1 MIRSIKHLSALV
13 LLIGYFLSAQSGED
27 LLSEGQ
33 SLIEQG
39 LTDSAE
45 AVLKRAVDIN
55 PLFAEAYFQ
64 LSRIAIMKYDLD
76 SSGKYLRNAIEN
88 DEYNE
93 VYRQEFDRIRGL
105 NSLLGNA
112 TRSLNGGEASASI
125 SKFEKVMEEYPE
137 FTPPALYY
145 IGLANMRD
153 DMISEAAASFRAAI
167 ASDPSYE
174 RPRVALK
181 GITDKTYNKGNQS
194 LRRGDYDGAATSFE
208 DVLKLDPE
216 YHRAHFQL
224 GYINTKLGEY
234 GKAIERYQKTVA
246 LAPDY
251 AKGWFA
257 LALAQQKNGD
267 IDSALKSLDRA
278 TETDPYY
285 AKAYSQKGTIHLKMG
300 DYDAAASAYNQAIQA
315 DPSYAKAYEDLGKIF
330 VQQKQWSEAVN
341 TLMTATA
348 LNGKSA
354 VAWSMLAQAHNAQ
367 GSCELAKEAAHESID
382 GKADFAPALFE
393 LAMAEKCLGNKTAA
407 LNALEKARKDR
418 SWRKAAEYEIDKIKN
433 PDKFK

>member
-137 FTPPALYY
+137 FTPPALLLYW
-145 IGLANMRD
+145 
-153 DMISEAAASFRAAI
+153 SCEH
-167 ASDPSYE
+167 E
-174 RPRVALK
+174 RR
-181 GITDKTYNKGNQS
+181 
-194 LRRGDYDGAATSFE
+194 YDQRSGRF
-208 DVLKLDPE
+208 
-216 YHRAHFQL
+216 FQ
-224 GYINTKLGEY
+224 G
-234 GKAIERYQKTVA
+234 
-246 LAPDY
+246 
-251 AKGWFA
+251 
-257 LALAQQKNGD
+257 
-267 IDSALKSLDRA
+267 S
-278 TETDPYY
+278 
-285 AKAYSQKGTIHLKMG
+285 YSQ
-300 DYDAAASAYNQAIQA
+300 
-315 DPSYAKAYEDLGKIF
+315 
-330 VQQKQWSEAVN
+330 
-341 TLMTATA
+341 
-348 LNGKSA
+348 
-354 VAWSMLAQAHNAQ
+354 
-367 GSCELAKEAAHESID
+367 
-382 GKADFAPALFE
+382 
-393 LAMAEKCLGNKTAA
+393 
-407 LNALEKARKDR
+407 
-418 SWRKAAEYEIDKIKN
+418 
-433 PDKFK
+433 